1 MTISDTTENVKG
13 KPLLEIQN
21 LARRYPSPDGGEA
34 MTVFENANFQI
45 NRGEFVCIIGHSGCG
60 KSTIMNILAG
70 LDTASEGV
78 VTMDGKEVGGPSLDR
93 GVVFQNYSLLPW
105 MSALNN
111 VMFGVRARNPQWS
124 RKQVRDHSYHHLQ
137 MVGLGEGAEKRKP
150 SQLSGGMRQ
159 RVSIARAFAIEP
171 KLLLLD
177 EPFGALDAL
186 TRGTIQDELIR
197 VWSGTDQTVFM
208 ITHDVD
214 EAILLADRILLMSN
228 GPYARVAESVTID
241 IARPRKRADIIHH
254 PAYYRIRNHLV
265 DFLTSRSK
273 LLADTDERAGKNM
286 QPISINPALESPG
299 LASTDADKT
308 SDSTAQAKV
317 TTTAENTAQ
326 TTAKNTAQT
335 TAKNTVQSTA
345 KYAAQTTATTTA
357 TTAAKN
363 TATTSAK
370 TTADNR
376 PDEEFPTL
384 TKITGTES

>member
-1 MTISDTTENVKG
+1 MTKSDS
-13 KPLLEIQN
+13 KPESNTRALLEIQN
-21 LARRYPSPDGGEA
+21 LTRRYPSPDGGQPL
-34 MTVFENANFQI
+34 TVFENANFDI
-45 NRGEFVCIIGHSGCG
+45 KRGEFVCIIGHSGCG

-70 LDTASEGV
+70 LDSASDGV
-78 VTMDGKEVGGPSLDR
+78 VSMDGKEVSGPSLDR

-105 MSALNN
+105 MSALRN
-111 VMFGVRARNPQWS
+111 VMFGVRARHPQWS

-137 MVGLGEGAEKRKP
+137 MVGLGDGAEKRKP

-228 GPYARVAESVTID
+228 GPYARVAESVAID
-241 IARPRKRADIIHH
+241 ISRPRRRADIIHH

-273 LLADTDERAGKNM
+273 QLTEASRHTDKNA
-286 QPISINPALESPG
+286 QPLFVNPAAESSRLPG
-299 LASTDADKT
+299 
-308 SDSTAQAKV
+308 SDSIATA
-317 TTTAENTAQ
+317 N
-326 TTAKNTAQT
+326 
-335 TAKNTVQSTA
+335 STA
-345 KYAAQTTATTTA
+345 
-357 TTAAKN
+357 N
-363 TATTSAK
+363 
-370 TTADNR
+370 
-376 PDEEFPTL
+376 EEFPSL
-384 TKITGTES
+384 TKITGTQS